1 MTKAEAQRWN
11 NCNRRH
17 PRTTKWRR
25 RLAKSLS
32 SAWRIGDLPT
42 KVAGAAR
49 IAVATFAVHTRRL
62 KRPRF
67 VLLLVVLLFSLL
79 AALLPLG
86 ERRESEAV
94 AGAVAGR
101 SNGAHNDGGFSVMM
115 PILWRIFKRSTDAR
129 RRPLRS
135 NYLDCSDAFLHT
147 GSANAYECASQSN
160 RDGFCVTWE
169 VNMDPFWMMHW
180 TTWKIGAQNRTH
192 QCFDRIRDA
201 HHLRVLHS
209 LATVQF
215 PPGDKSVPE
224 SVLIKKHTGSGWG
237 VDWAHVV
244 DGLLYAVNHNT
255 VPVVVVSPKDWKYA
269 SSSFDAT
276 SAGGGTQTSTAR
288 DFHSLVLPTHNLT
301 IDAADLRSNEP
312 IRFLQAWRGFA
323 STPTTL
329 HVLEF
334 ATRSQTWLRG
344 EGATLASQ
352 AYPGMKLMP
361 SSAPNSFCITFH
373 VRRGDVVLHGKHS
386 RRYHA
391 IAEYV
396 DAYQQERTNRESF
409 WSAESNL
416 IDLDEVLLITDD
428 ANAIA
433 EAQTL
438 HPKLRWRYV
447 PRPRHR
453 GSEGGWEN
461 PIPSGNSTLEVVVL
475 QALEQLLRF
484 QGRVCDVP
492 VLVHSKS
499 NLADYLYAHLLMA
512 NPNAV
517 RIDLDQQDPRRVH
530 SVENAKSVELSRSE
544 W

>member
-1 MTKAEAQRWN
+1 MTKAEAQRRN

-17 PRTTKWRR
+17 PRTRWR
-25 RLAKSLS
+25 RLANSLS

-42 KVAGAAR
+42 RVAGAAR
-49 IAVATFAVHTRRL
+49 IAVATVAVHTRRL
-62 KRPRF
+62 RRSRF

-86 ERRESEAV
+86 KRRESEAV
-94 AGAVAGR
+94 DGAVAGR
-101 SNGAHNDGGFSVMM
+101 SNGVHNDGEFFVLL
-115 PILWRIFKRSTDAR
+115 PIFWRIFKRSTDAR

-135 NYLDCSDAFLHT
+135 NYLDCSDAFLQA
-147 GSANAYECASQSN
+147 GSANEYDCASQSS

-169 VNMDPFWMMHW
+169 VNMDPFWMKHW

-201 HHLRVLHS
+201 HHHRVLQS
-209 LATVQF
+209 LATIQF

-244 DGLLYAVNHNT
+244 DGLLYAVDHNT

-269 SSSFDAT
+269 SSFDAT
-276 SAGGGTQTSTAR
+276 SAEQAQTGTTR
-288 DFHSLVLPTHNLT
+288 DFHSFVLPTHNLT
-301 IDAADLRSNEP
+301 IDVADLRSNEP

-334 ATRSQTWLRG
+334 ATRSQTWLRR
-344 EGATLASQ
+344 EGAILASQ
-352 AYPGMKLMP
+352 TYPGMKLMP
-361 SSAPNSFCITFH
+361 SSAPNSFCVAFH

-391 IAEYV
+391 VAEYV

-409 WSAESNL
+409 WGAGSNL
-416 IDLDEVLLITDD
+416 VDLDEVLLVTDD

-438 HPKLRWRYV
+438 YPTLRWRYV

-461 PIPSGNSTLEVVVL
+461 PVPSGNSTLEVVVL
-475 QALEQLLRF
+475 QALEQLLHF

-512 NPNAV
+512 NPKAIWIN
-517 RIDLDQQDPRRVH
+517 LDQQDPRRVH
-530 SVENAKSVELSRSE
+530 SVQNAKSVELSRSE